1 MATAGT
7 EHLFTMSMIS
17 SSAMPEMAIT
27 TPATGDIQR
36 PMPEDSCIGRA
47 MVAVETPIWA
57 VTSGTSG
64 PKAYQDALP
73 EPSSMP
79 AKNVIIDI
87 NAMVMMGALL
97 TAARVLDMIVIPP
110 NSLMASA
117 KTAAPIR
124 ILTTFA
130 NEFPMAFITTLK
142 SAVTSFLSFLL
153 TGNQDQG
160 YDGEHCITC
169 RAAGIL
175 RHLRFCHGASG

>member
-64 PKAYQDALP
+64 PKACQGIGNDCNTAQQFDGFRKNRRADQDTYNIC
-73 EPSSMP
+73 
-79 AKNVIIDI
+79 K
-87 NAMVMMGALL
+87 
-97 TAARVLDMIVIPP
+97 
-110 NSLMASA
+110 
-117 KTAAPIR
+117 
-124 ILTTFA
+124 
-130 NEFPMAFITTLK
+130 
-142 SAVTSFLSFLL
+142 
-153 TGNQDQG
+153 
-160 YDGEHCITC
+160 
-169 RAAGIL
+169 
-175 RHLRFCHGASG
+175 

>member
-64 PKAYQDALP
+64 PKAYHGNDGSAL
-73 EPSSMP
+73 
-79 AKNVIIDI
+79 
-87 NAMVMMGALL
+87 
-97 TAARVLDMIVIPP
+97 
-110 NSLMASA
+110 NSCQG
-117 KTAAPIR
+117 I
-124 ILTTFA
+124 
-130 NEFPMAFITTLK
+130 
-142 SAVTSFLSFLL
+142 
-153 TGNQDQG
+153 G
-160 YDGEHCITC
+160 YDCNTAQQFDGLRKNR
-169 RAAGIL
+169 RADQDTYDI
-175 RHLRFCHGASG
+175 CK